1 MLQLNIIWKLILFYI
16 ILASFIRF
24 VFIKGSFIEEPMF
37 IYFIASE
44 YRLVYIYDG
53 AIVIYPLHLH
63 NLINIMNSLVQFS
76 NIILS
81 LYIIILNMICDML
94 LLYIIMYNV
103 HYKVI
108 ISHCQID
115 VSVSLYQRDSLCIL
129 RRRVIACW
137 GDVDGSSR
145 WLKYLRFKSCEAHG
159 LRGA

>member
-1 MLQLNIIWKLILFYI
+1 
-16 ILASFIRF
+16 
-24 VFIKGSFIEEPMF
+24 MF

-115 VSVSLYQRDSLCIL
+115 VSVSLYQRDWLC
-129 RRRVIACW
+129 V
-137 GDVDGSSR
+137 
-145 WLKYLRFKSCEAHG
+145 Y
-159 LRGA
+159 